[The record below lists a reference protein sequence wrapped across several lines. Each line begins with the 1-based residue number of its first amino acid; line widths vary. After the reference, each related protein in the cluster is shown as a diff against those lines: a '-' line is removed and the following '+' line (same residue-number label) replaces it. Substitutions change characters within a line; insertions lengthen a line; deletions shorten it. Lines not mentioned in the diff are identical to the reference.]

1 MPVSF
6 TVQQSCST
14 TKARLGFLQTKHAA
28 VETPIF
34 MPVGTHAAIRS
45 QRIHEVEAMGYQM
58 LLANTYHLMLRPGST
73 FFQNKGTG
81 IREFSKWPFGFLT
94 DSGGFQIFSLSH
106 ARKITEE
113 GALFRNHVN
122 GEQVFLSPERS
133 IEAQRAFQSDI
144 MMVLD
149 ECVPSTT
156 TYDDA
161 ARAMELTHRWAKRSL
176 IAKEDSTQGMFG
188 IVQGACFDKLRIQS
202 AQAISEMPFCG
213 IAVGGLAVG
222 EGKDEREAMTALV
235 TSHLPLDKPRYLMGV
250 GTPLDILEAVAR
262 GIDMFDCVLPT
273 MLGQQGVAFTQH
285 GKIDLRKA
293 LFFDDERPLEPTCD
307 CFTCKTYS
315 RSYLHH
321 LIKTYDVSSHT
332 YIGLHNIHFYGDL
345 MKQIRSHLRAGTF
358 ATFYESTRKSFS
370 QEEET
375 IPGKIYEIVERK
387 NRENKYVVSIRHRDS
402 GEVMHSS
409 EDPYRESQ
417 TLYVEQ
423 AKLRERFL
431 TKPSVTIWDVGLGA
445 ATNAMG
451 AISCWQQL
459 KDEGHTVCDLKI
471 ESFEITLEPLELVL
485 SKKAKF
491 PHAQHPWVT
500 EIFEK
505 KQVKAEQ
512 FEWNLYLDDFMA
524 TYPRATLPDIVYYD
538 PFSYKVDGPLW
549 TYKTFQKLFAD
560 LGHHPWVG
568 FTFSAATRVRAALL
582 AAGFYV
588 AYGSATGKKTETT
601 VILSPGAVPQ
611 EQYPLLDARWL
622 GRWERSHSQFPE
634 DLDASAKEDFMAKVR
649 GHPQFTSTQK

>member
-1 MPVSF
+1 MSVSF
-6 TVQQSCST
+6 TIQKKCSS
-14 TKARLGFLQTKHAA
+14 TKARLGHLKTAHAD

-45 QRIHEVEAMGYQM
+45 QRISEIEQMGFQM
-58 LLANTYHLMLRPGST
+58 LLANTYHLILRPGAS
-73 FFQNKGTG
+73 FFTNKGTG
-81 IREFSKWPFGFLT
+81 IREFSKWPYGFLT

-113 GALFRNHVN
+113 GAVFRNHVN
-122 GEQVFLSPERS
+122 GEKIFLSPEIS

-161 ARAMELTHRWAKRSL
+161 ARAMQLTHRWAKRSL
-176 IAKEDSTQGMFG
+176 VAKQDSTQGMFG
-188 IVQGACFDKLRIQS
+188 IVQGACFEKLRIES

-213 IAVGGLAVG
+213 IAIGGLAVG
-222 EGKDEREAMTALV
+222 EGKDEREAMTGLV
-235 TSHLPLDKPRYLMGV
+235 ASYLPEGKPRYLMGV
-250 GTPLDILEAVAR
+250 GTPLDILEAVSR

-273 MLGQQGVAFTQH
+273 MLGQQGVAFNRT
-285 GKIDLRKA
+285 GKIDLRKSI
-293 LFFDDERPLEPTCD
+293 FFDDQNPIDSQCD
-307 CFTCKTYS
+307 CFTCKNYT

-321 LIKTYDVSSHT
+321 LIKTYDVSSHSW
-332 YIGLHNIHFYGDL
+332 IGLHNIHFYGAIMND
-345 MKQIRSHLRAGTF
+345 IRTNLRQGTF
-358 ATFYESTRKSFS
+358 GDYYEKTRKLFS
-370 QEEET
+370 EEEET
-375 IPGKIYEIVERK
+375 TPGKIYEIVERK

-409 EDPYRESQ
+409 EDPYRESN

-423 AKLRERFL
+423 AKLKERFL
-431 TKPSVTIWDVGLGA
+431 SEPQVTIWDVGLGA

-451 AISCWQQL
+451 AISCWLAL
-459 KDEGHTVCDLKI
+459 KEQGEKVCNLLI

-500 EIFEK
+500 ELYNQK
-505 KQVKAEQ
+505 KITAEQ
-512 FEWNLYLDDFMA
+512 FQWNLYLDDFMK
-524 TYPRATLPDIVYYD
+524 TYPAASLPDIVYYD
-538 PFSYKVDGPLW
+538 PFSYKVDSPLW
-549 TYKTFQKLFAD
+549 TYKTFQTLFASI
-560 LGHHPWVG
+560 GSGSWSG

-601 VILSPGAVPQ
+601 VMLTAEAAKKES
-611 EQYPLLDARWL
+611 YPLLDAKWL
-622 GRWERSHSQFPE
+622 SRWERSHSQFPA
-634 DLDASAKEDFMAKVR
+634 DLEESEREDFIFR
-649 GHPQFTSTQK
+649 IRNHPQFI